1 MVGALLCGVGLI
13 VAVPVAALFQVHT
26 YRKLLGGPIAPL
38 TP

>member
-1 MVGALLCGVGLI
+1 
-13 VAVPVAALFQVHT
+13 VPVAALFQVHT